1 MQRQRVKEN
10 FVLNLEYFKNN
21 DILFASRLVCRD
33 EGGGSGAVRP
43 PLPTPSTRRTRLWLV
58 VLPIPDPES
67 PPFPPPLPFPPFS
80 LITRLLSEAGKPP
93 VMPLPMPALALD
105 FLATAVAARDIGYGS
120 GRGLAAVAAFL
131 LLLPVA
137 ALSNKTT
144 TGDGGS
150 LDALACRSVVV
161 WFFFGEGEY
170 GGGVTLNSQPWL

>member
-1 MQRQRVKEN
+1 M
-10 FVLNLEYFKNN
+10 
-21 DILFASRLVCRD
+21 
-33 EGGGSGAVRP
+33 RP

-67 PPFPPPLPFPPFS
+67 PPFPPPFPPFS
-80 LITRLLSEAGKPP
+80 LITRLFSEAGKPP

-131 LLLPVA
+131 LLLLPVA
-137 ALSNKTT
+137 AFSNKTT

-150 LDALACRSVVV
+150 LDAFACRSVVV
-161 WFFFGEGEY
+161 WFFFK
-170 GGGVTLNSQPWL
+170 GGGECGGLCKVLH

>member
-1 MQRQRVKEN
+1 M
-10 FVLNLEYFKNN
+10 
-21 DILFASRLVCRD
+21 
-33 EGGGSGAVRP
+33 RP

-67 PPFPPPLPFPPFS
+67 PPFPPPLLPFPPPFS

-93 VMPLPMPALALD
+93 VMPPPTPALALD

-131 LLLPVA
+131 LVLLPVA

-150 LDALACRSVVV
+150 LAALACRSVVV
-161 WFFFGEGEY
+161 RFFLGGRVGELEGWVR
-170 GGGVTLNSQPWL
+170 GVALNSQPWL